1 MFKSY
6 DSMNILQ
13 KLFPRRRPLDPGTF
27 TNRLAEAIGQAHPD
41 AKIDVHTA
49 KEAAG
54 CHIHITFA
62 NNTELTLSMVNPW
75 QTYQQQPTAL
85 TEIINQ
91 HVASINET
99 AGIISDE
106 DTPQATQ
113 ILPVIKN
120 HSWLQESLAALGD
133 DNRAA
138 ERHYN
143 IPLVGDLALTFVV
156 DNEHN
161 MRFLTTEDSAALDLD
176 DLRILTQLAEENLAA
191 YIDEHGYTSYT
202 SQDGLLHRF
211 VVDGAYDASLIFFLD
226 PLLEQLPIRNAA
238 VAVAARD
245 ALFICDADD
254 PAALARLRAET
265 DAVQDSPYTI
275 STQLYRWQD
284 GRLTPYPAP

>member
-1 MFKSY
+1 
-6 DSMNILQ
+6 MNILQ
-13 KLFPRRRPLDPGTF
+13 KLFPRRRSLDPATF
-27 TNRLAEAIGQAHPD
+27 TNHLAEAIRQAHPG

-54 CHIHITFA
+54 CHIHITFTDD
-62 NNTELTLSMVNPW
+62 TELTPSVINLW
-75 QTYQQQPTAL
+75 QVYQQQPAAL
-85 TEIINQ
+85 NEIISQ
-91 HVASINET
+91 YVAGINET
-99 AGIISDE
+99 ARMISGD
-106 DTPQATQ
+106 DIPQAAQ

-161 MRFLTTEDSAALDLD
+161 MRFLTTDDSAALGLD
-176 DLRILTQLAEENLAA
+176 DLRVLTQQAEENLAA

-211 VVDGAYDASLIFFLD
+211 VVDGVYDASLIFFLD

>member
-1 MFKSY
+1 
-6 DSMNILQ
+6 MNTLQ
-13 KLFPRRRPLDPGTF
+13 KLFPRRRPLDPATF
-27 TNRLAEAIGQAHPD
+27 TNRLAEAIRQAHPNT
-41 AKIDVHTA
+41 KVDVHTA

-91 HVASINET
+91 HVASINEI
-99 AGIISDE
+99 AGVISDE
-106 DTPQATQ
+106 DTRQATQ

-133 DNRAA
+133 DNCAA

-143 IPLVGDLALTFVV
+143 IPLVGNLALTFVV

-161 MRFLTTEDSAALDLD
+161 MRFLTTEDSAALGLD
-176 DLRILTQLAEENLAA
+176 DLRVLTQLAEENLAA

-211 VVDGAYDASLIFFLD
+211 VVDGVYDASLIFFLD
-226 PLLEQLPIRNAA
+226 PLLKQLPIRNAA

>member
-1 MFKSY
+1 
-6 DSMNILQ
+6 
-13 KLFPRRRPLDPGTF
+13 
-27 TNRLAEAIGQAHPD
+27 
-41 AKIDVHTA
+41 
-49 KEAAG
+49 
-54 CHIHITFA
+54 
-62 NNTELTLSMVNPW
+62 MVNPW